1 MHYNAKALLTSAYA
15 LAPFWLLFGNWPR
28 HTRMKNAAAS
38 SRLAFDIA
46 AHLVFLACLMTYI
59 FSLSTMQRD
68 SFLLNKQVKN
78 VSSSTP
84 RRAFEAE
91 HHRMERVYEFLMSSY
106 SVWQVWKLDDISSTV
121 TSIDDI
127 WTYLDTTAATAM
139 YPSPNQ
145 KCFGGFEA
153 KVLPGYNL
161 PANDPASTIGCQMYV
176 AICSIRVP
184 FLSDPSPHQAGGY
197 PCIPC
202 CA

>member
-1 MHYNAKALLTSAYA
+1 
-15 LAPFWLLFGNWPR
+15 
-28 HTRMKNAAAS
+28 
-38 SRLAFDIA
+38 
-46 AHLVFLACLMTYI
+46 
-59 FSLSTMQRD
+59 
-68 SFLLNKQVKN
+68 
-78 VSSSTP
+78 
-84 RRAFEAE
+84 
-91 HHRMERVYEFLMSSY
+91 MSSY

-184 FLSDPSPHQAGGY
+184 LSQRPFPASSWWLPMDSVL
-197 PCIPC
+197 CLVR
-202 CA
+202 